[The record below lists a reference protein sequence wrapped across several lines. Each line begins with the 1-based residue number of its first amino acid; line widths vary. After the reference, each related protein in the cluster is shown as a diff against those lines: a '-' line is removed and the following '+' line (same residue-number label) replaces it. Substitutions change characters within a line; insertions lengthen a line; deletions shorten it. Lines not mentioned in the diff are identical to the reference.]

1 MLSLPDS
8 LDEGDSG
15 KSHSISKIDNPRD
28 CCMIC
33 SKIKNYQTT
42 EILISHEQPR
52 SDFFPKTST
61 MDTDS
66 TYCNKHYLDKI
77 KKYNQIVRPIKDFLE
92 LEKNSYKEVL
102 LSETILKSKVL
113 LMGTVCLMDP
123 QLFEQ
128 IGMEMCKLICI

>member
-8 LDEGDSG
+8 LDQGDNG
-15 KSHSISKIDNPRD
+15 KSHSISKIGNPRQ

-42 EILISHEQPR
+42 EMISHEQPQN
-52 SDFFPKTST
+52 DFFPKTST

-66 TYCNKHYLDKI
+66 TCCNEQYLDKI
-77 KKYNQIVRPIKDFLE
+77 KKYNQTVRPIKDFLE
-92 LEKNSYKEVL
+92 LEKNGYKEFL

-113 LMGTVCLMDP
+113 LMGTVCLMDQ

-128 IGMEMCKLICI
+128 IGVEML